1 MTYED
6 NIRKELLEWK
16 KKVSSEPTIL
26 NNFSKGLQ
34 DKVNSY
40 IPDKVHNAITT
51 AIREMTRGILFGSGV
66 TTSTSTPQGIALEVR
81 EHLVREKIKAYR
93 NAAAA
98 EGALTGAGG
107 FLLGLADFPIW
118 LTLKMK
124 MLFEVAALYG
134 ADLKDYKERVYLLHV
149 FQLTFSSQ
157 KHRNKVFAIMDR
169 WAEEAAKLPADIK
182 DLDWRS
188 FQQEYR
194 DYIDIAKLLQ
204 LVPGIGAVVG
214 GVVNHRLTEK
224 LGNSAMMAYRLRWPL
239 NSEQKVLTSN

>member
-6 NIRKELLEWK
+6 IVKQELLEWRR
-16 KKVSSEPTIL
+16 KVSRDPSVL
-26 NNFSKGLQ
+26 NNFSKGIQ
-34 DKVNSY
+34 NKVNSY
-40 IPDKVHNAITT
+40 IPEKVHNAITA
-51 AIREMTRGILFGSGV
+51 AIREMTRGILFGSGI
-66 TTSTSTPQGIALEVR
+66 TMSSNTPTGIALEVR
-81 EHLVREKIKAYR
+81 EHLVREKIRSYR

-98 EGALTGAGG
+98 EGALTGAAG

-124 MLFEVAALYG
+124 MLFEVASLYG
-134 ADLKDYKERVYLLHV
+134 ADLKDYKERVYLLHI

-157 KHRNKVFAIMDR
+157 SHRRKIFNIMER
-169 WAEEAAKLPADIK
+169 WPEEAARLPADIK

-224 LGNSAMMAYRLRWPL
+224 LGNTAMMAYRLRWPL
-239 NSEQKVLTSN
+239 TSERKLLNPN